1 MSKIFSMTIVG
12 NPSTTVGD
20 LFHEVERLR
29 LEEDAAFINIDMNG
43 VVFNAKI
50 YETEEQAVATFKGI
64 INGSKD
70 LILEYLPS
78 KGDATNI
85 AASLEHIN
93 KELEK
98 LGFDKFSNE
107 EIEVVYKKYE
117 EKQLKK
123 TR

>member
-1 MSKIFSMTIVG
+1 
-12 NPSTTVGD
+12 
-20 LFHEVERLR
+20 
-29 LEEDAAFINIDMNG
+29 MNG

-107 EIEVVYKKYE
+107 EIEAVYKKYE